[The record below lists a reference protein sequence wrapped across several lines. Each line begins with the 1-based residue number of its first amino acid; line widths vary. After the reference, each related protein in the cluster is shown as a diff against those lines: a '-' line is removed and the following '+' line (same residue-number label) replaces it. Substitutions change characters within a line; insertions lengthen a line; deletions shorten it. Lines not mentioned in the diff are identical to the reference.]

1 MAGIERILQ
10 QLSVD
15 RLVLGS
21 NAPVYIPESALL
33 KLKESRLT
41 EAQFNAISFKN
52 AQAI

>member
-1 MAGIERILQ
+1 MKQ
-10 QLSVD
+10 QLPAD

-21 NAPVYIPESALL
+21 YAPFYIPESALL

-41 EAQFNAISFKN
+41 DAQFNAISFKN